1 MGTKIDLTQSAA
13 GEEDPGAALDPGL
26 LKQDMKPTPPLPV
39 PGEATAVRKPAAP
52 GKACPRCGGTGRLG
66 ASDCPDC
73 SGSGS
78 TDISVG
84 NG

>member
-1 MGTKIDLTQSAA
+1 MGTKIDLTHSVA
-13 GEEDPGAALDPGL
+13 GEEDPGAALDPTL
-26 LKQDMKPTPPLPV
+26 LKQDMKPTAPLPK
-39 PGEATAVRKPAAP
+39 PGEASAVRKPVQ
-52 GKACPRCGGTGRLG
+52 GDKACPRCGGTGRLG

-84 NG
+84 SA

>member
-13 GEEDPGAALDPGL
+13 GEEDPGAALDAAL
-26 LKQDMKPTPPLPV
+26 LQQDMKPTSPLPT
-39 PGEATAVRKPAAP
+39 PGEATAVRTPVKVDKP
-52 GKACPRCGGTGRLG
+52 CPRCGGTGRLG

-84 NG
+84 NA

>member
-1 MGTKIDLTQSAA
+1 MGTKIDLTQSVA
-13 GEEDPGAALDPGL
+13 GEEDPGAALDSAL
-26 LKQDMKPTPPLPV
+26 LKQDMKPTPPLP
-39 PGEATAVRKPAAP
+39 AP
-52 GKACPRCGGTGRLG
+52 GDATSMRQPVKGDKACARCGGTGRLG

-84 NG
+84 SA